1 MDELTVIAENL
12 ADADRLL
19 ADGWKLRRAQLA
31 ELSEQL
37 QMQLQKRLESGE
49 ETEQTLTSLY
59 GEFAERLNRSTPVSE
74 NREIARAVA
83 LFSRLELCQMLAI
96 ETVKESLP
104 LYGEPHPV
112 IAYFQNPYAGRILQC
127 VTDLLPGA
135 EATDAEDYSDACEGT
150 AEGRYDFCLL
160 PVESAG
166 DGVMNRFAQ
175 LIDRYGLFTVLI
187 CHLALSEEEYIRF
200 ALLSATPCMLEGAD
214 RLKLRAVPGEER
226 LWELLL
232 ACQTL
237 GAEPE
242 GCRSLPG
249 AANDTYELTLRVQ
262 GADVASLIH
271 YLELCGSRSTVTG
284 CYRQVTMPLGDGKE
298 LLY

>member
-1 MDELTVIAENL
+1 MNEWTVIAENL

-19 ADGWKLRRAQLA
+19 SDGWRLRRAQLS
-31 ELSEQL
+31 ELSGLMQTQL
-37 QMQLQKRLESGE
+37 RKRLERGE
-49 ETEQTLTSLY
+49 ETEQTLASLY
-59 GEFAERLNRSTPVSE
+59 GEYAEQLNRFAPLSDQRELAQAVS
-74 NREIARAVA
+74 
-83 LFSRLELCQMLAI
+83 LFSRLELCRMLAI
-96 ETVKESLP
+96 ETAEEDLP
-104 LYGEPHPV
+104 LYGESHPV

-232 ACQTL
+232 ACQTF

-262 GADVASLIH
+262 DADVASLIR

-284 CYRQVTMPLGDGKE
+284 CYRQVAMPLGDSKE